1 MSPKDTI
8 IIIIIT
14 IVISICYHYYHYYD
28 CCYCYYY
35 YYYYSCARPLVSDGV
50 GLLGRRPARADRR
63 RSVLFKFLA
72 IRERQDGLC
81 F

>member
-28 CCYCYYY
+28 CCYCYY